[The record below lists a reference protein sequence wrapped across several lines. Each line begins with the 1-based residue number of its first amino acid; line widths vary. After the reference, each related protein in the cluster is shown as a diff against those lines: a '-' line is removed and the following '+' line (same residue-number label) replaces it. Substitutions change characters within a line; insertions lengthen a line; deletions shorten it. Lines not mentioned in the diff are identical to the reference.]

1 MVGTGSQ
8 DLEGNELAIP
18 LDVPNLAKGVKTG
31 NRVLLDDGH
40 LELLVTDVRGEN
52 VITRVLTGGL
62 LTSNKGVNFAWC
74 ESGDPQFYRKRSH

>member
-40 LELLVTDVRGEN
+40 LE
-52 VITRVLTGGL
+52 
-62 LTSNKGVNFAWC
+62 
-74 ESGDPQFYRKRSH
+74 